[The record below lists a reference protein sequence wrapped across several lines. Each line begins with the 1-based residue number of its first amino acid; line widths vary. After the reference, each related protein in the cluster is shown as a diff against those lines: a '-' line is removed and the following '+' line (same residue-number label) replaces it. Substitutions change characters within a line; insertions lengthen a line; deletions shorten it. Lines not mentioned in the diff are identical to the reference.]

1 MPISIHHLRAGNASR
16 WAVCHDGEW
25 AELDGTLA
33 DLLALPLD
41 RARAVVEAA
50 PVDVAE
56 PEAADREAGGS
67 MPGERSLPPVDRQE
81 IWAAGVTYLRSRDGR
96 KEESGHG
103 ALYDH
108 VYDSDRPEIF
118 FKASPWRV
126 VGDGDAVGIRVD
138 SGWDVPEAEV
148 GLVLNA
154 AGDVF
159 GYTLGNDMSSRSI
172 EGENPLYLPQAKIYD
187 RSCALGPAIVPSWAV
202 EPGPFQIGLRVLRAG
217 CEAYAGTTSTS
228 EMTRGFEDLAG
239 WLFRALSF
247 PAGVILLTGTGV
259 VPDADFTVRPGDTI
273 EITSP
278 ALGTLTNPVVA
289 IGAATGAKAQP

>member
-16 WAVCHDGEW
+16 WAVRQDGEW
-25 AELDGTLA
+25 GELDGTLA
-33 DLLALPLD
+33 DLLAVPLD
-41 RARAVVEAA
+41 QARTAVEAA
-50 PVDVAE
+50 ARHTG
-56 PEAADREAGGS
+56 EA
-67 MPGERSLPPVDRQE
+67 MPGDAELPPVDRQE
-81 IWAAGVTYLRSRDGR
+81 VWAAGVTYLRSRDGR

-103 ALYDH
+103 SLYDH

-118 FKASPWRV
+118 FKSSPWRV
-126 VGDGDAVGIRVD
+126 VGPGDPVGIRAD

-154 AGDVF
+154 AGEVF
-159 GYTLGNDMSSRSI
+159 GYTLANDMSSRSI

-187 RSCALGPAIVPSWAV
+187 RSCAVGPAIIPSWAAG
-202 EPGPFQIGLRVLRAG
+202 PGPFPIGLRVLRG
-217 CEAYAGTTSTS
+217 GQEAYAATTSTS
-228 EMTRGFEDLAG
+228 AMARSFDDLAA

-247 PAGVILLTGTGV
+247 PAGAVLLTGTGV
-259 VPDADFTVRPGDTI
+259 VPDADFTARPGDTI

-289 IGAATGAKAQP
+289 VGQTSKGKGQP

>member
-16 WAVCHDGEW
+16 WAVRQDGEW

-41 RARAVVEAA
+41 QARAVVEAA
-50 PVDVAE
+50 A
-56 PEAADREAGGS
+56 REAGGD
-67 MPGERSLPPVDRQE
+67 MPGEKALPPVDRQE
-81 IWAAGVTYLRSRDGR
+81 VWAAGVTYLRSRDGR

-103 ALYDH
+103 SLYDH

-118 FKASPWRV
+118 FKSSPWRV
-126 VGDGDAVGIRVD
+126 VGDRDAVGIRVD

-202 EPGPFQIGLRVLRAG
+202 DPGPFQIGLRVLREG
-217 CEAYAGTTSTS
+217 REAYAGTTSTS
-228 EMTRGFEDLAG
+228 AMARGFEDLAG

-247 PAGVILLTGTGV
+247 PAGVVLLTGTGV
-259 VPDADFTVRPGDTI
+259 VPGADFTVRPGDTI
-273 EITSP
+273 EITSA

-289 IGAATGAKAQP
+289 VGDATSGKGQP

>member
-16 WAVCHDGEW
+16 WAVRQDGEW
-25 AELDGTLA
+25 GELDGTLA

-41 RARAVVEAA
+41 QARAVVEAA
-50 PVDVAE
+50 RD
-56 PEAADREAGGS
+56 AGGD
-67 MPGERSLPPVDRQE
+67 MPGEQALPPLDQQE
-81 IWAAGVTYLRSRDGR
+81 VWAAGVTYLRSRDGR

-103 ALYDH
+103 SLYDQI
-108 VYDSDRPEIF
+108 YDSDRPEIF
-118 FKASPWRV
+118 FKSSPWRV
-126 VGDGDAVGIRVD
+126 VGDRDAVGIRVD

-159 GYTLGNDMSSRSI
+159 GYTLANDMSSRSI

-187 RSCALGPAIVPSWAV
+187 RSCSLGPAIVPSWAID
-202 EPGPFQIGLRVLRAG
+202 PGPFPIGLRVLREG
-217 CEAYAGTTSTS
+217 REVYAETTSTS
-228 EMTRGFEDLAG
+228 AMARSFEDLAD

-247 PAGVILLTGTGV
+247 PVGVVLLTGTGI
-259 VPDADFTVRPGDTI
+259 VPGADFTAQPGDTI
-273 EITSP
+273 EIRSA

-289 IGAATGAKAQP
+289 VGDATSRKEQA

>member
-1 MPISIHHLRAGNASR
+1 MPISIHHLRAGNTSR
-16 WAVCHDGEW
+16 WAVRRDGEW
-25 AELDGTLA
+25 AGLDATLA

-41 RARAVVEAA
+41 RARAVVGAA
-50 PVDVAE
+50 AGVAR
-56 PEAADREAGGS
+56 DS
-67 MPGERSLPPVDRQE
+67 MPGEGPLPPVDRQE
-81 IWAAGVTYLRSRDGR
+81 VWAAGVTYLRSRDGR

-103 ALYDH
+103 SLYDH

-126 VGDGDAVGIRVD
+126 IGDRDAVGIRVD

-202 EPGPFQIGLRVLRAG
+202 DPGPFQIGLRVLREG
-217 CEAYAGTTSTS
+217 REAYAATASTS
-228 EMTRGFEDLAG
+228 AMARDFEDLAG

-247 PAGVILLTGTGV
+247 PVGVVLLTGTGV
-259 VPDADFTVRPGDTI
+259 VPDADFTVRPGDTV
-273 EITSP
+273 EITSA
-278 ALGTLTNPVVA
+278 ALGTLTNRVVVV
-289 IGAATGAKAQP
+289 GDATRGKGQP

>member
-1 MPISIHHLRAGNASR
+1 
-16 WAVCHDGEW
+16 
-25 AELDGTLA
+25 
-33 DLLALPLD
+33 LPLD
-41 RARAVVEAA
+41 QAQAVVEAA
-50 PVDVAE
+50 A
-56 PEAADREAGGS
+56 REAGGD
-67 MPGERSLPPVDRQE
+67 MPGEKALPPVDRQE
-81 IWAAGVTYLRSRDGR
+81 VWAAGVTYLRSRDGR

-103 ALYDH
+103 SLYDH
-108 VYDSDRPEIF
+108 VYDNDRPEIF

-126 VGDGDAVGIRVD
+126 VGDRDAVGIRVD

-154 AGDVF
+154 AGEVF

-202 EPGPFQIGLRVLRAG
+202 GPGPFQIGLRVLRDG
-217 CEAYAGTTSTS
+217 HEVYAGTTSTS
-228 EMTRGFEDLAG
+228 AMARGFEDLAD

-247 PAGVILLTGTGV
+247 PAGVVLLTGTGV

-273 EITSP
+273 EITSA

-289 IGAATGAKAQP
+289 VGDATRGKGQPSP